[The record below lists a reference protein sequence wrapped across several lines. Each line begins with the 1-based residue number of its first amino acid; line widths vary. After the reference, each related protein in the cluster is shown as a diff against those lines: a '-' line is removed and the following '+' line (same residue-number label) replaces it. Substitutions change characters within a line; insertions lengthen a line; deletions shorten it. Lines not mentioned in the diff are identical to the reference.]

1 MMQTSG
7 QKFRSQRTN
16 ADHVMR
22 ALLLIAGVIG
32 SICAL
37 TVLGYYVKDLT
48 LLILELLK

>member
-1 MMQTSG
+1 MTEG
-7 QKFRSQRTN
+7 QKFRSKRTY

-48 LLILELLK
+48 LLILDFLK

>member
-7 QKFRSQRTN
+7 QKFRSQRTV

-22 ALLLIAGVIG
+22 ALFLIAAVVG